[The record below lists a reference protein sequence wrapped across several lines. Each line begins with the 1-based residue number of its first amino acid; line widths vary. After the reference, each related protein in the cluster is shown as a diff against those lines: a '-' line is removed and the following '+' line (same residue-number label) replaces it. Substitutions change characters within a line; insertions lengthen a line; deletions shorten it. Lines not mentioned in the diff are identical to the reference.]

1 MIVLLGCEVAFFL
14 QNYDIYR
21 NNNRFADLSFSLKKV
36 LALQVVHLIVKNFI
50 EFQKPLTATEIA
62 THLAMP
68 IAIIQ
73 TVLSN
78 LMASHILVEFKGQ
91 DESDEVY
98 QPAVD
103 INILTIAYV
112 VTALEESGQNQLPE
126 VNQEHLFKNNW
137 GQSKLNINLNP
148 VIFL

>member
-1 MIVLLGCEVAFFL
+1 M
-14 QNYDIYR
+14 
-21 NNNRFADLSFSLKKV
+21 

-62 THLAMP
+62 TRLVMP

-112 VTALEESGQNQLPE
+112 VKALEESGQNQLPDI
-126 VNQEHLFKNNW
+126 NQEHLFMGVVYEFKALAKASEQNRLLKDIDLGGEAND
-137 GQSKLNINLNP
+137 
-148 VIFL
+148 

>member
-1 MIVLLGCEVAFFL
+1 
-14 QNYDIYR
+14 
-21 NNNRFADLSFSLKKV
+21 V

-62 THLAMP
+62 TRLVMP

-112 VTALEESGQNQLPE
+112 VKALEESGQNQLPDI
-126 VNQEHLFKNNW
+126 NQEHLFMGVVYEFKALAKASEQNRLLKDIDLGGEAND
-137 GQSKLNINLNP
+137 
-148 VIFL
+148 

>member
-1 MIVLLGCEVAFFL
+1 M
-14 QNYDIYR
+14 
-21 NNNRFADLSFSLKKV
+21 

-50 EFQKPLTATEIA
+50 ELQKPVTATEIA
-62 THLAMP
+62 TRLVIP

-78 LMASHILVEFKGQ
+78 LMASHILVEFKEQ
-91 DESDEVY
+91 DDSKEVY

-103 INILTIAYV
+103 INILTVAYV